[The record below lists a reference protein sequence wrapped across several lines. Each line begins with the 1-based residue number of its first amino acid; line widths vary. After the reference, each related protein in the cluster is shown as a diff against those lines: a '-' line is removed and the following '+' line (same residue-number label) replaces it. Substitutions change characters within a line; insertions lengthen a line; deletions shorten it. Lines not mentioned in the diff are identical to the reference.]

1 MSSNKYMI
9 TMSLMKK
16 LHKTNVPM
24 FVKQAEKSLV
34 PFKPAVVVHDVEF
47 VVKNDTCVRAVNGR
61 CSVMKKECNLQKNIG
76 FYQRVYGSQ
85 VHYTNIL
92 LIDRCAN
99 DMKKNKSD

>member
-1 MSSNKYMI
+1 MSSNNYMI

-34 PFKPAVVVHDVEF
+34 PFKPAIIVHDVEF
-47 VVKNDTCVRAVNGR
+47 VVKNDTCVRAVNGT
-61 CSVMKKECNLQKNIG
+61 CGVTNKECNLKKNVE

-85 VHYTNIL
+85 VPYTNIL
-92 LIDRCAN
+92 RIDNCAN
-99 DMKKNKSD
+99 DMKKNK